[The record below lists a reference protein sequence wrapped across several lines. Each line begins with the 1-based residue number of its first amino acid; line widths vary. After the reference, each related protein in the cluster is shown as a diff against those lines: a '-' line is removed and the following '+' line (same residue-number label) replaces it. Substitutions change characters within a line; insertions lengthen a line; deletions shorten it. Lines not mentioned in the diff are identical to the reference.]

1 MAKETVKFVF
11 NQTTYWAGTKYQAGQ
26 VLEVPAEK
34 ADEWDKLSFGN
45 IYKPK
50 GKKKGEINESSSN

>member
-1 MAKETVKFVF
+1 MGLIEALVF
-11 NQTTYWAGTKYQAGQ
+11 LKY
-26 VLEVPAEK
+26 LAEK

-50 GKKKGEINESSSN
+50 GKKKEK

>member
-11 NQTTYWAGTKYQAGQ
+11 NQTTYWAGYKYQAGQ
-26 VLEVPAEK
+26 VIEVPAEK

-50 GKKKGEINESSSN
+50 GKKKEK